1 MPCSIPSSPD
11 RLRRADSGSNIR
23 RRTRVRRRSGSS
35 RTCRFLHWRFSVRFV
50 LLHIVP
56 LDRADIAPAKSR
68 HQLLPDPE
76 KDELTAVFFCFQNE
90 DDGLPDTTTH
100 RGYHA
105 GYVVIDSPQTQ
116 GGRAR
121 LEGVPCHVVDSELDL
136 INWVID
142 FVKTWDP
149 DVLAGW
155 ELHNASWGYLT
166 ARASEAF
173 SEYTVLPTHRM

>member
-1 MPCSIPSSPD
+1 M
-11 RLRRADSGSNIR
+11 
-23 RRTRVRRRSGSS
+23 
-35 RTCRFLHWRFSVRFV
+35 SVLALEVFGE
-50 LLHIVP
+50 LGHPANLTP
-56 LDRADIAPAKSR
+56 DRADIATAKSR

-90 DDGLPDTTTH
+90 DDSLPDTTTH

-173 SEYTVLPTHRM
+173 SEYTVSPTHRMWSYLIRHRPHGGDIARGRWT